1 VSTGDWLVFASVLL
15 GVPGVIFGGLQLRN
29 SMRSDARQ
37 QQTDQRAELN
47 RLQDR
52 IWQLEDQLREKHGD
66 D

>member
-1 VSTGDWLVFASVLL
+1 VTAAEWIALACTA
-15 GVPGVIFGGLQLRN
+15 PGVALGWLTLRN
-29 SMRSDARQ
+29 SMRADARREQ
-37 QQTDQRAELN
+37 SEAEQREN